1 MTLVLSWI
9 RTLLESGQEVHVCEH
24 GKKRGRT
31 IQKELDHDEEED
43 HSFVVGDFVWGKIK
57 SHSWWPGQVSMH
69 LIMQHNG
76 QLLVA
81 YFGDGSFSWCSPSQL
96 KPFLNHFQDM
106 LCQSKS
112 KKFVNAVHQVLE
124 EVVGACAPKGSMIK
138 GLMDQMVPVELVS
151 TLKGGYFLVDYYD
164 PKCIEGLEEEVRSRV
179 VADSDIITQSGS
191 PDNGD
196 DKLYQK
202 GKQKAEA
209 VDKCGG
215 GVEEETMSP
224 RQRKKSTYLLPP
236 YLSPT
241 RLGKLLVLGS
251 EHRELDMY
259 VRGWILKDIKRDAD
273 MNVTVVLNG
282 LLCDALYP
290 SFLEK
295 NVPEILYFRSS
306 IFKEGNRSQTDKRKA
321 GEANISELAFI
332 KQKLEWMSE
341 MAHMCEENEMS
352 ADVKAS
358 LDVVIQ
364 HVLE

>member
-1 MTLVLSWI
+1 MTFCVVAAEIIKTKVAEFFTPLVHAKENRHECKPQACLKQY
-9 RTLLESGQEVHVCEH
+9 LKHV
-24 GKKRGRT
+24 KYV
-31 IQKELDHDEEED
+31 QSAVDHDEEEN

-202 GKQKAEA
+202 GKQKQKSVAELLGDESKIKKA
-209 VDKCGG
+209 KSLTMEGRSGKEDFGG
-215 GVEEETMSP
+215 
-224 RQRKKSTYLLPP
+224 Q
-236 YLSPT
+236 
-241 RLGKLLVLGS
+241 
-251 EHRELDMY
+251 
-259 VRGWILKDIKRDAD
+259 
-273 MNVTVVLNG
+273 
-282 LLCDALYP
+282 
-290 SFLEK
+290 
-295 NVPEILYFRSS
+295 
-306 IFKEGNRSQTDKRKA
+306 
-321 GEANISELAFI
+321 
-332 KQKLEWMSE
+332 
-341 MAHMCEENEMS
+341 
-352 ADVKAS
+352 
-358 LDVVIQ
+358 
-364 HVLE
+364 